1 MAKDT
6 TTVLTATKNGYGKRT
21 CFGPNRDQGSGDEAS
36 SKVYRTQKRGGKGL
50 RDIKATDRNGIVVDI
65 IRVDDD
71 DEVLMM
77 TKGGKIQRD
86 RASEISIVGR
96 NTQGVRIMKT
106 DDGDTIAAVVR
117 VPPDELDDESE
128 ATAADDPNAPTQ
140 ESAVNTSETEPVDV
154 EVRED
159 VETLDTEVA
168 DDSDGTDEPA
178 E

>member
-1 MAKDT
+1 
-6 TTVLTATKNGYGKRT
+6 
-21 CFGPNRDQGSGDEAS
+21 
-36 SKVYRTQKRGGKGL
+36 
-50 RDIKATDRNGIVVDI
+50 
-65 IRVDDD
+65 
-71 DEVLMM
+71 
-77 TKGGKIQRD
+77 
-86 RASEISIVGR
+86 
-96 NTQGVRIMKT
+96 MKT